1 MLLDRYR
8 VMAEQEMNFFFSEN
22 DKEGKPVQK
31 NFSEKVLE
39 IYKNP
44 HNSFVICLHKGDENQ
59 DELIM

>member
-1 MLLDRYR
+1 
-8 VMAEQEMNFFFSEN
+8 MAEQEMYFFFSEN

-44 HNSFVICLHKGDENQ
+44 HSSFVICLHKGDENQ